1 MTLLRLCVLI
11 FIAGG
16 LGALS
21 RFGLTE
27 ATTLLL
33 GRSYPF
39 GTLITNVLGAFFFG
53 VVWEMAAVRMLLADT
68 TRVVLCVGFMG
79 SFTTFS
85 SLIFDSFSLGQLS
98 PILLAGNVTAQ
109 VLLGFAALYA
119 GIRAAHIL

>member
-39 GTLITNVLGAFFFG
+39 GTLITNVLGAFLFG